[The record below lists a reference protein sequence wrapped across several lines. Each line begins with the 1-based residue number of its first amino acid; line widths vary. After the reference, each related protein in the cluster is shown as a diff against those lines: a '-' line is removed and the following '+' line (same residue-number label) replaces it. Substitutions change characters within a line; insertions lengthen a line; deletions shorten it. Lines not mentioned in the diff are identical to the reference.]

1 MKLDERISSMNK
13 KFDMMSIE
21 ERRAYILETAVL
33 DEEDLEILKNG
44 GLTTEMADSM
54 VENVIGTYSLPF
66 SAVPGF
72 VINGKEMTIPMV
84 GEEPYVTQSTMHG
97 AELAAKNG
105 GFTAIASESVMVG
118 QIQMTGIA
126 NPKTSRLG
134 ILRAKEEISR
144 AANDCDPVLL
154 KLGGGCRDVEA
165 RIVESIQGSMVVV
178 HLLIDV
184 RDAMGAQTINRMVEA
199 AAPVIERIT
208 GGKANVKVVSNNAVY
223 RIARASVTIRKEDL
237 GGEEFVDRFVSA
249 YAFADADPFRAVT
262 NNKGVM
268 NGMIPVVVA
277 TGNDT
282 RAVESGVHSYA
293 ARTGRYRPI
302 TVWEKNADGNL
313 EGMIETPMVVGT
325 VGGTSRFHTAARTSL
340 KMMGITKAK
349 ELEEVIVSVGLAAN
363 LGVLYSLVTVGLFGD
378 FDDARK

>member
-1 MKLDERISSMNK
+1 
-13 KFDMMSIE
+13 MSIE

-97 AELAAKNG
+97 AELAARNG

-126 NPKTSRLG
+126 NPKTSGLG
-134 ILRAKEEISR
+134 ILRAKEEIVR

-154 KLGGGCRDVEA
+154 KFGGGCRDVEV
-165 RIVESIQGSMVVV
+165 RIVESIQGPMVVV

-223 RIARASVTIRKEDL
+223 RIARVSVTIRKEDL

-325 VGGTSRFHTAARTSL
+325 VGGTSRFHPAARTSL

>member
-1 MKLDERISSMNK
+1 MNK

-97 AELAAKNG
+97 AELAARNG

-126 NPKTSRLG
+126 NPKTSGLG
-134 ILRAKEEISR
+134 ILRAKEEIVR

-154 KLGGGCRDVEA
+154 KFGGGCRDVEV
-165 RIVESIQGSMVVV
+165 RIVESIQGPMVVV

-325 VGGTSRFHTAARTSL
+325 VGGTSRFHPAARTSL